1 MTKLTNNG
9 LSRRTVLK
17 SGAAM
22 AGAAALMGLGTRGAF
37 AAEEIRIIMSGGS
50 WGEWVDQTFAT
61 PYTDATGIQF
71 SWRYALSQ
79 EPLVMAQQSRPQW
92 DLMQSG
98 QMRAGQLGAMGLYNK
113 LTEENL
119 PGVANIHPSFK
130 YDYLVGKCHTPYG
143 LCVNTKQI
151 TRPITSWNDLWD
163 PEFKGR
169 VAFPDWG
176 WNGDEV
182 FYALNQVFGG
192 TSEDINPGI
201 EKLKALFVENGA
213 IVANNVEHTRQLLE
227 SGEIWLLPYFDG
239 RTAQAAAAGVPVEF
253 VIPEEGG
260 LSWIF
265 NFASIANRPEADT
278 ARGLAFLDT
287 TLDAEKQIEFA
298 KLTGYPPTN
307 MEAMANL
314 PPELAHLELSETSL
328 ELLGKLQSQLD
339 PMVLFAYRDEY
350 AERWR
355 KEVLGA

>member
-1 MTKLTNNG
+1 MTNSNTRDV
-9 LSRRTVLK
+9 SRRALLK

-22 AGAAALMGLGTRGAF
+22 AGAAALFGMGTRSAF
-37 AAEEIRIIMSGGS
+37 AADEIRIIMSGGS

-61 PYTDATGIQF
+61 PYTEATGIQF
-71 SWRYALSQ
+71 SWKYALSQ
-79 EPLVMAQQSRPQW
+79 EPLVMAQQGRPQW
-92 DLMQSG
+92 DMMQSG

-119 PGVANIHPSFK
+119 PGLAGIHPSFR
-130 YDYLVGKCHTPYG
+130 YDYLAGKCHTPYG
-143 LCVNTKQI
+143 LCVNTQNI
-151 TRPITSWNDLWD
+151 TRPITSWNDMWD

-182 FYALNQVFGG
+182 FYALNQAFGG
-192 TSEDINPGI
+192 TSEDIGPGI

-227 SGEIWLLPYFDG
+227 SGEVWIMPYFGG
-239 RTAQAAAAGVPVEF
+239 RTTQLAAAGVPVEF

-265 NFASIANRPEADT
+265 NFASIANRPEDAT
-278 ARGLAFLDT
+278 QRAYTFLDT
-287 TLDAEKQIEFA
+287 TLDAERQIEFA

-307 MEAMANL
+307 MEAMASL
-314 PPELAHLELSETSL
+314 PTELSHLHLSEDSL
-328 ELLGKLQSQLD
+328 ALLGKLQSQLD

-355 KEVLGA
+355 KEVIGA